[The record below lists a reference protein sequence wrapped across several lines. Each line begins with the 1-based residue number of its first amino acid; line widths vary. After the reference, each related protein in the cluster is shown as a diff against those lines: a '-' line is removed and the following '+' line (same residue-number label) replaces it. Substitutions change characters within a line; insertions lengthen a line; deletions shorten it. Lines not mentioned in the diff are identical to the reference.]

1 MLLLTPVSLVLAPV
15 QQVASILRD
24 ARPKIQKWISNAEED
39 DPESLDTYLQINDQI
54 NTVLNRYEA
63 YKKGDYSAAANPI
76 PPELSNSGAG
86 PSSSQ
91 SMSLIDFDDTPSQ
104 ASNAGGA
111 GGINDLADVFGA
123 SPAAA
128 PPQPQTQSQTAPP
141 PGYPGMGQGF
151 NMGQGYGPP
160 MTSMAM
166 GMNFSSSH
174 PATPAA
180 GFSGS
185 PSNVPP
191 RAGTTSPSS
200 GAQLGSIRLGTPQLH
215 PHPQTPQLQQPQY
228 HQSSA
233 PSLFAQPMQQQQQTP
248 FQQQQPI
255 RQPLQPQTQ
264 PQAQPTPTNGQA
276 QGKDPFA
283 DLVGLF

>member
-1 MLLLTPVSLVLAPV
+1 MLAPV

-76 PPELSNSGAG
+76 PPELSNGGGG
-86 PSSSQ
+86 PSGSQ

-104 ASNAGGA
+104 ASNAAGGA
-111 GGINDLADVFGA
+111 GGINDLADLFG
-123 SPAAA
+123 SGPAAA
-128 PPQPQTQSQTAPP
+128 TPQPQAQSQTAPP
-141 PGYPGMGQGF
+141 PGYPGF
-151 NMGQGYGPP
+151 NMGQGYGAP
-160 MTSMAM
+160 MTAMNM

-174 PATPAA
+174 PVTPAA
-180 GFSGS
+180 GFNDTPSG
-185 PSNVPP
+185 VPP
-191 RAGTTSPSS
+191 RAGTTSPS
-200 GAQLGSIRLGTPQLH
+200 GAQLGSIRLGTPRLQ
-215 PHPQTPQLQQPQY
+215 PQTQTPQPQ
-228 HQSSA
+228 HSQSSA
-233 PSLFAQPMQQQQQTP
+233 PSLFAQQQQQQQQHQAL
-248 FQQQQPI
+248 FQQQQAQQPFQQFQQQ
-255 RQPLQPQTQ
+255 QPLQPQTQ
-264 PQAQPTPTNGQA
+264 QPTPGNGQA